1 MVSGSFEH
9 SVLIAGLSDDGPL
22 VWDPDMERHSG
33 AARRRLQAMVEGG
46 LSLRFWAEREKVRKF
61 TVVEYELRVKG

>member
-33 AARRRLQAMVEGG
+33 AAQRRLQSMVEGG
-46 LSLRFWAEREKVRKF
+46 LSLRAWGQHEKVRKF
-61 TVVEYELRVKG
+61 SVVEHELRVKG

>member
-22 VWDPDMERHSG
+22 VWDPDMERDSG

-61 TVVEYELRVKG
+61 TVVEYELRVRG